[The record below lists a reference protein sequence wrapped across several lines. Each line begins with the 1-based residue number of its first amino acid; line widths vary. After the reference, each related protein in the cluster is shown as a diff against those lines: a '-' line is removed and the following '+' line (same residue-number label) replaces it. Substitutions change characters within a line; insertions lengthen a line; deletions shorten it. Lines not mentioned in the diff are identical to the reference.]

1 MSTTTTPSVWTEHR
15 NPEGRTYWFNPS
27 TNESVWEKPDGTS
40 DLKNRTVSVNL
51 ATQRALN
58 ETKWK
63 EYFSGGRKYYYNT
76 ETKESKWDMPDE
88 LLLLLEKVE
97 KDSAPVA
104 PKSSA
109 PPGFTPVGSGALVA
123 IGSEAPAAQT
133 NGAADN
139 LAVGLHTGGAPF
151 APTPALPSRP
161 NLPDD
166 PVVPHNGFNNFE
178 EGEKAFIHL
187 LRKAGVDPTWTW
199 EQTMRAIITDP
210 LYRALNS
217 LAEKKATF
225 QKYTTELQAKE
236 QLEKEARLAKL
247 RPALRNMLKGNPN
260 VFHYTTFATADKL
273 FAQHPIWQQSSNNG
287 RSKKRLNV
295 DVVTRWRDAQER
307 LLKSS
312 AWRDDAELQKLPTLD
327 ILLAFEDYSRVRE
340 REYEEQMRRT
350 QVEKTRKERKTR
362 EAFKSVLE
370 ELVASGQI
378 KARTKWKD
386 VYPLFKSDERYL
398 NMLGNPGSNPL
409 ELFWDA
415 VDALDQAL
423 EKKIAIAEEAIERYN
438 RGAAAKQ
445 AEGEDVKMEDADKPA
460 GQSNAFAVDPET
472 KEEDFVAA
480 VKAGSQDDPGISSD
494 DIHAVF
500 VALQEA
506 ATKKRADEKRR
517 AERRLRHLQ
526 DDLRYALKRL
536 SIPSET
542 VEYEAA
548 VPLMQDLPEFKA
560 IEDEEARKA
569 AWSKYVKRQK
579 ERQREAAEDDDAMS
593 AGSRRRKEPNR
604 DGDRDRGKDYDR
616 GGRGHH
622 RRDEYSSRDHG
633 RDHDRERRRD
643 HRRRESGAKDWDDR
657 RDSRRRSRSP
667 AAKRARH
674 DGPDRDAMQV
684 DEKPSTHQQNLLPSI
699 MQALPWPVT
708 PEFQDELRLATQRHL
723 DQPATAPCSPTQP
736 WTPAV
741 PRTSSGLTM
750 KTRVAVRDTPHRF
763 QVVPLREAPKNRET
777 AWPRVVAVARP
788 SGVGLGLNVQ
798 PAQISLPP
806 SVDRG
811 RERTPKRNDGA
822 KFDTP
827 KHKGILRGLQGQSPT
842 RARASPDRKEN
853 RLPNHPDQQKSPT
866 KRVHRLREYST
877 LQDSEDTVVIHPIS
891 FDEDKTVTLHTIPD
905 APAPPAALKVHRPKH
920 AKSPSLGTIP
930 GFEKPRLV
938 RCRRRTN
945 TLSMAHENTKRYGV
959 YTHDKLDFSPVLSNT
974 PVRPM
979 SAFSISAYL
988 SHSHESLPSLYSQES
1003 FVEFETLCLPPFP
1016 VLTLPRCVE
1025 VKPLRVANR
1034 VLPGLEAVS
1043 GGKMHPIIVQLLLDI
1058 QVVKNEWEECP
1069 FA

>member
-27 TNESVWEKPDGTS
+27 TNESVWEKPDGALSSLHASPALTLQRS
-40 DLKNRTVSVNL
+40 QNS
-51 ATQRALN
+51 RALN

-273 FAQHPIWQQSSNNG
+273 FAQHPIWQQARIEAERQLIFEDYVSELKQREVQETRASRT
-287 RSKKRLNV
+287 RSVSKVVALFKDLNV
-295 DVVTRWRDAQER
+295 DVVTRWRDAQDR

-370 ELVASGQI
+370 ELAASGQI

-438 RGAAAKQ
+438 KGEAAKQ

-480 VKAGSQDDPGISSD
+480 VKAGSEGDLGISLD

-526 DDLRYALKRL
+526 DDLRYALKKL

-667 AAKRARH
+667 AARAEKRARH

-684 DEKPSTHQQNLLPSI
+684 DEKPSSPQNGRAES
-699 MQALPWPVT
+699 
-708 PEFQDELRLATQRHL
+708 PEE
-723 DQPATAPCSPTQP
+723 
-736 WTPAV
+736 
-741 PRTSSGLTM
+741 G
-750 KTRVAVRDTPHRF
+750 
-763 QVVPLREAPKNRET
+763 E
-777 AWPRVVAVARP
+777 
-788 SGVGLGLNVQ
+788 
-798 PAQISLPP
+798 I
-806 SVDRG
+806 
-811 RERTPKRNDGA
+811 
-822 KFDTP
+822 
-827 KHKGILRGLQGQSPT
+827 
-842 RARASPDRKEN
+842 
-853 RLPNHPDQQKSPT
+853 
-866 KRVHRLREYST
+866 
-877 LQDSEDTVVIHPIS
+877 
-891 FDEDKTVTLHTIPD
+891 
-905 APAPPAALKVHRPKH
+905 
-920 AKSPSLGTIP
+920 
-930 GFEKPRLV
+930 
-938 RCRRRTN
+938 
-945 TLSMAHENTKRYGV
+945 
-959 YTHDKLDFSPVLSNT
+959 
-974 PVRPM
+974 
-979 SAFSISAYL
+979 
-988 SHSHESLPSLYSQES
+988 
-1003 FVEFETLCLPPFP
+1003 
-1016 VLTLPRCVE
+1016 
-1025 VKPLRVANR
+1025 
-1034 VLPGLEAVS
+1034 
-1043 GGKMHPIIVQLLLDI
+1043 
-1058 QVVKNEWEECP
+1058 
-1069 FA
+1069 